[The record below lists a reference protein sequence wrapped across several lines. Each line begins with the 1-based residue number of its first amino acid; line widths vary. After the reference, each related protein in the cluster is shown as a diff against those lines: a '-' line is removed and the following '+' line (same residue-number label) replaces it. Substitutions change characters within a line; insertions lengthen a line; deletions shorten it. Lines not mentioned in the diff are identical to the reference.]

1 MKSLLA
7 VLSVMPE
14 DPADALV
21 ADSLS
26 VRRGAQDGV
35 TVREGVPA
43 HLLLNPS
50 DLLHALTDSVLETV
64 VGVVGVVL
72 QLSSDDVVVVVVVV
86 RPDMGPDVG
95 PNVRSDVVVV
105 VVVVVVVEHVVL

>member
-43 HLLLNPS
+43 HLLLNLS
-50 DLLHALTDSVLETV
+50 DLLHALADSVLET
-64 VGVVGVVL
+64 VVGVVL

-86 RPDMGPDVG
+86 RPDVGPDVG